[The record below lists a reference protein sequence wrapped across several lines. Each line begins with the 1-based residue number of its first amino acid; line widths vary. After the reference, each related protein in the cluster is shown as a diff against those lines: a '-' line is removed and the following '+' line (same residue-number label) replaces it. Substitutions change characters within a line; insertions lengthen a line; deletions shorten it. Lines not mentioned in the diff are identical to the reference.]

1 MMIPLTWLVQQL
13 GRLEKALGI
22 TLILAITVMIM
33 AQVITRYFLDLP
45 LSWVEELATYA
56 FIWAVFLGASC
67 ALRDKRHIAIEAFHL
82 LLNSRQRQWLT
93 LFIWISILVFLVVLI
108 PQSVKVMAVESRSHT
123 VSLPIDLPR
132 MWFYSVPLGVSCCSM
147 LLTTLLGLLESFQR
161 LRSTSEETP
170 S

>member
-1 MMIPLTWLVQQL
+1 MMTLLTWLVQQL

-22 TLILAITVMIM
+22 TLILAITAMIM

-45 LSWVEELATYA
+45 LAWVEELATYA

-67 ALRDKRHIAIEAFHL
+67 ALRDRRHIAIEAFHL
-82 LLNSRQRQWLT
+82 LLTHRQRQWLT
-93 LFIWISILVFLVVLI
+93 LMIWISILVFLVVLI
-108 PQSVKVMAVESRSHT
+108 PQTFKVMGVESRSNT

-147 LLTTLLGLLESFQR
+147 LLTTMLGLIENLQR
-161 LRSTSEETP
+161 LCLMSKESI